1 MDDLDTQRWER
12 LLVWLRDKHG
22 MDTAA
27 LRIEPRTVP
36 GAGRGLF
43 ATKDIPPSSILFE
56 IPSGALLNAATV
68 LPLYP
73 QIKEGQLSGTQLVSL
88 HLLLHKPSGDA
99 DSSDPIFGP
108 YITTLPRDFSS
119 HPLTWLVNRQRKK
132 EDAWSRYL
140 LDHVPPSAW
149 QAISKLEKRF
159 WKDWDAVAG
168 MMGANLA
175 ILTQSTRPELRNAR
189 TVEREALL
197 SDYLWAWLNVNTR
210 CIFYR
215 IRQNRSDPDNFT
227 LCPILDFANHGT
239 ERTHIFPVVES
250 EIWGTAGQRTPAGR
264 KKAKADTFAFYGP
277 SDITVSQGRE
287 LLLKYGAHSNRF
299 LFSEYGFVTRFRPS
313 DMSSGSFEGEVDVQ
327 EFVEEMIEK
336 AGPIKTV
343 IKFTLED
350 SGYWGDWTLHSAPR
364 PAHPSWRLIT
374 VLRLLCALER
384 YSTPTFET
392 RTAINAWMDVTNG
405 VGHTISSVNERR
417 WRQRLL
423 EICEAIRVR
432 AQSSNINKS
441 QGGPSW
447 VAWMAENVRILWREE
462 LEVAEAVIASIHAG
476 EEF

>member
-1 MDDLDTQRWER
+1 M
-12 LLVWLRDKHG
+12 
-22 MDTAA
+22 
-27 LRIEPRTVP
+27 
-36 GAGRGLF
+36 
-43 ATKDIPPSSILFE
+43 
-56 IPSGALLNAATV
+56 
-68 LPLYP
+68 
-73 QIKEGQLSGTQLVSL
+73 
-88 HLLLHKPSGDA
+88 
-99 DSSDPIFGP
+99 
-108 YITTLPRDFSS
+108 
-119 HPLTWLVNRQRKK
+119 
-132 EDAWSRYL
+132 
-140 LDHVPPSAW
+140 HVPSNA
-149 QAISKLEKRF
+149 KRCSQT
-159 WKDWDAVAG
+159 
-168 MMGANLA
+168 
-175 ILTQSTRPELRNAR
+175 IL
-189 TVEREALL
+189 
-197 SDYLWAWLNVNTR
+197 NTR

-250 EIWGTAGQRTPAGR
+250 EIWGTAGQRAPAGR
-264 KKAKADTFAFYGP
+264 KKAKADAFAFYGP

-313 DMSSGSFEGEVDVQ
+313 DISSGSFEGEVDVQ
-327 EFVEEMIEK
+327 EFVEEMIDK

-374 VLRLLCALER
+374 ALRLICALER

-392 RTAINAWMDVTNG
+392 RTAINAWTDVTNG

-423 EICEAIRVR
+423 EICEAIRER

-447 VAWMAENVRILWREE
+447 VSWMAENVRILWREE
-462 LEVAEAVIASIHAG
+462 LEVAEAVIASIGAG